1 MQVDGAR
8 MPAAVTAA
16 ATALERALTA
26 AGPVAATLL
35 HAADSVA
42 AAMPVVGSAAAA
54 MPVVDSAA
62 VDTWV
67 AAVGAAIWVAA
78 ADTGNF

>member
-1 MQVDGAR
+1 
-8 MPAAVTAA
+8 
-16 ATALERALTA
+16 
-26 AGPVAATLL
+26 
-35 HAADSVA
+35 
-42 AAMPVVGSAAAA
+42 MPVVGSAAAA

-67 AAVGAAIWVAA
+67 AA

>member
-1 MQVDGAR
+1 M
-8 MPAAVTAA
+8 
-16 ATALERALTA
+16 
-26 AGPVAATLL
+26 LL

-67 AAVGAAIWVAA
+67 AA